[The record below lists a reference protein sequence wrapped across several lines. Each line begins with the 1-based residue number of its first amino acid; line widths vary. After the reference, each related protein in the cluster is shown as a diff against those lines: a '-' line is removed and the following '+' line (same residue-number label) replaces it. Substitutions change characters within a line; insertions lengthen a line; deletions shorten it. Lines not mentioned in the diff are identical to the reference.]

1 MDRRVKESLNVF
13 VTTIVVPAVIIAV
26 AISLLNSFMGTS
38 SPLAV
43 VEIDMSPWYVSSMY
57 PTLFPGDLLL
67 LSGKEDLQVGDIII
81 YRNPYSGKNI
91 VHRIIGIK
99 VDQYGGKRYVTKGD
113 YNAYPDSYNPGA
125 EDVVGKWVGVKI
137 HLVGFILLLANT
149 TVGRTVLITTL
160 IILLLTE
167 FIRIIRESKGSSS
180 SKQVFQEPV
189 KASCL

>member
-26 AISLLNSFMGTS
+26 AISLLNSLMGTS

-113 YNAYPDSYNPGA
+113 YNAYPDSYNPSA
-125 EDVVGKWVGVKI
+125 EDVVGKWVGFKI
-137 HLVGFILLLANT
+137 HLVGFILLLAST
-149 TVGRTVLITTL
+149 TVGRMVLITTL

-167 FIRIIRESKGSSS
+167 FIRIIRESKGSGL
-180 SKQVFQEPV
+180 SKQVFHEPV

>member
-1 MDRRVKESLNVF
+1 MDKRVKESLNIF
-13 VTTIVVPAVIIAV
+13 VTTIIVPAVIIVV

-67 LSGKEDLQVGDIII
+67 LSGKEDLKVGDIII

-113 YNAYPDSYNPGA
+113 YNAYPDSYNPSA
-125 EDVVGKWVGVKI
+125 EDVVGKWVGFKI

-149 TVGRTVLITTL
+149 TVGRMVLITTL

-167 FIRIIRESKGSSS
+167 FIRIIRESKGSGS
-180 SKQVFQEPV
+180 SKQISPEPV
-189 KASCL
+189 KASC